1 MDLRYVNKRLWKQSV
16 KSEDWQTFENYVKKG
31 SFMYKFDMRH
41 GYHHIDIF
49 PEYQMYLGF
58 SWFYEE
64 KLRYFVF
71 TVLPFSLSVVP
82 YCLTKIVRTLVK
94 FWRSNGIKLLFLLM
108 CRRKF
113 SESKFQFKICQSLVD
128 SGFPPNEEK
137 VFGVQF
143 SR

>member
-1 MDLRYVNKRLWKQSV
+1 MNKRLWKQSV

-64 KLRYFVF
+64 KLRYFVLQCYLL
-71 TVLPFSLSVVP
+71 V
-82 YCLTKIVRTLVK
+82 CLLCLIA
-94 FWRSNGIKLLFLLM
+94 SQKLLEL
-108 CRRKF
+108 
-113 SESKFQFKICQSLVD
+113 
-128 SGFPPNEEK
+128 
-137 VFGVQF
+137 
-143 SR
+143 